1 MNEQIF
7 FSIPLESFKDVIKAT
22 VFEALNSNQKI
33 EEQDTKDKFLTR
45 QETAKLLHISLTT
58 LDTYTRLDLIKR
70 YKVGNRV
77 LYKKSDINDSLLEK
91 TSSIK
96 FKSK

>member
-7 FSIPLESFKDVIKAT
+7 ISIPLESFKDVIKAT

-58 LDTYTRLDLIKR
+58 LDTYSRLGIIKGR
-70 YKVGNRV
+70 KVGHRV
-77 LYKKSDINDSLLEK
+77 LYKKSEINDSLSEK
-91 TSSIK
+91 INLVK

>member
-91 TSSIK
+91 ISFIK

>member
-58 LDTYTRLDLIKR
+58 LDTYTRLGLIKR

-91 TSSIK
+91 ISFIK

>member
-1 MNEQIF
+1 MNEQFF

-77 LYKKSDINDSLLEK
+77 LYKKSDWK
-91 TSSIK
+91 K
-96 FKSK
+96 RSK

>member
-91 TSSIK
+91 ISSIK